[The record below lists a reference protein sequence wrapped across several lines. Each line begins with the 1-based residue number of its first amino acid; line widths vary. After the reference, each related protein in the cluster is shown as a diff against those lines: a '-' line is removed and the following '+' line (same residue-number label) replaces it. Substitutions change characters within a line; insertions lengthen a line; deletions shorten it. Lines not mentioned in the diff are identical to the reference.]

1 MTYEEPGRETLSAKP
16 DKTARSTSQD
26 QKVKSRRNPKRACR
40 KSTSVADS
48 SPSPV
53 KTGASEKTPA
63 KDAYMPKTK
72 ARDTRRLKKTTVSGD
87 SLGTAQFPSVF
98 LD

>member
-1 MTYEEPGRETLSAKP
+1 MSYEEPGQETLSAKR
-16 DKTARSTSQD
+16 DKKSTTRSQD
-26 QKVKSRRNPKRACR
+26 QTVKSRRNPKRACR
-40 KSTSVADS
+40 KSTAGTDS

-53 KTGASEKTPA
+53 KSGAFEKTPA

-72 ARDTRRLKKTTVSGD
+72 ARNIRRLKRTTVSGN
-87 SLGTAQFPSVF
+87 SLGAAQSPDVF

>member
-1 MTYEEPGRETLSAKP
+1 MSAKR
-16 DKTARSTSQD
+16 DKTAMAKSQD
-26 QKVKSRRNPKRACR
+26 QTVKSRRNPKRACR
-40 KSTSVADS
+40 KSTAVTDS

-53 KTGASEKTPA
+53 KTGTSEKTPA

-72 ARDTRRLKKTTVSGD
+72 ARDARRLKKTTVSGN
-87 SLGTAQFPSVF
+87 SLGAAQFPSVF